1 MTKSVETCSL
11 IIDSDSDSTRML
23 QSLMQERGL
32 NPVVCHDLASARAVL
47 RARAD
52 NIAVA
57 FITLDLPD
65 GGGLELLGDSSGFC
79 DATEIALMHTE
90 DDPQRARQGIA
101 QKASYFFCK
110 PLDHVFITELLD
122 DIKHDLS
129 TQAIDKTKIPN
140 CAVDQFGLLRGNSAP
155 MRKLYR
161 MIRKVAA
168 TDATVLLVG
177 ESGTGK
183 ELAAQTLHQMS
194 GLNGPFVAMNCGA
207 ISAELAESE
216 LFGHEKGSFS
226 GAHKQHAGY
235 FERAE
240 GGTLLLDEIGEMSM
254 DLQVKLLRVLE
265 TRKYRRVGGAED
277 HEMNVRFVSA
287 TNCDPEAAIREG
299 LLREDLYFRIA
310 QFVLKMP
317 PLRAR
322 GNDIMGL
329 AQHMLNELNEEHGT
343 AKRFSASSQ
352 NAILEYPWP
361 GNVRELKSAVER
373 AYIMAEQQL
382 EREHFPD
389 GQIDLGEPENYL
401 SVSVGETLE
410 HTEKKQIIATLAAFD
425 GDKKAAADSLGISLK
440 TLYNRLNEYQSP
452 GAPAAGEQE

>member
-1 MTKSVETCSL
+1 
-11 IIDSDSDSTRML
+11 ML

-32 NPVVCHDLASARAVL
+32 NPIVCHDLASARAVL
-47 RARAD
+47 QEQAD
-52 NIAVA
+52 NVAVA

-65 GGGLELLGDSSGFC
+65 GAGLDLLGDVGAFS
-79 DATEIALMHTE
+79 DDTEIALMHTE
-90 DDPQRARQGIA
+90 DDPLRAAQGIA

-110 PLDHVFITELLD
+110 PLDDVFIAELLD
-122 DIKHDLS
+122 DIKQDLS
-129 TQAIDKTKIPN
+129 MQGMEQEETLS

-161 MIRKVAA
+161 IIRKVAA

-194 GLNGPFVAMNCGA
+194 GLKGPFVAMNCGA

-254 DLQVKLLRVLE
+254 DMQVKLLRVLE
-265 TRKYRRVGGAED
+265 TRKYRRVGGTQD
-277 HEMNVRFVSA
+277 QEMNVRFVSA
-287 TNCDPEAAIREG
+287 TNREPEVAIHEG

-310 QFVLKMP
+310 QFVLKIP

-322 GNDIMGL
+322 GSDIMGL
-329 AQHMLNELNEEHGT
+329 AQHLLNELNEVHGT
-343 AKRFSASSQ
+343 AKCFSASSQ
-352 NAILEYPWP
+352 NAIVEYPWP

-382 EREHFPD
+382 ESEHFPD

-410 HTEKKQIIATLAAFD
+410 HTEKKQIIATLDAMD

-440 TLYNRLNEYQSP
+440 TLYNRLNEYESP
-452 GAPAAGEQE
+452 DGPAPGEQE

>member
-1 MTKSVETCSL
+1 
-11 IIDSDSDSTRML
+11 
-23 QSLMQERGL
+23 MQERGL
-32 NPVVCHDLASARAVL
+32 DPVVCHDLAAATAVL
-47 RARAD
+47 RERAD
-52 NIAVA
+52 TIAVA
-57 FITLDLPD
+57 FIALDLPD
-65 GGGLELLGDSSGFC
+65 GGGLDLLGESSLFS
-79 DATEIALMHTE
+79 DDTEIALMHSE
-90 DDPQRARQGIA
+90 DDPLRARQGIA
-101 QKASYFFCK
+101 QQASYFFCK
-110 PLDHVFITELLD
+110 PLDDVFIGELLD
-122 DIKHDLS
+122 DIKQDLS
-129 TQAIDKTKIPN
+129 TQAMEQAEVSN

-194 GLNGPFVAMNCGA
+194 GLSGPFVAMNCGA
-207 ISAELAESE
+207 IAAELAESE

-265 TRKYRRVGGAED
+265 TRKYRRVGGTQD

-287 TNCDPEAAIREG
+287 TNREPEAAIRDG

-317 PLRAR
+317 PLRTR
-322 GNDIMGL
+322 GKDITGL
-329 AQHMLNELNEEHGT
+329 AQHLLNELNEVNGT
-343 AKRFSASSQ
+343 AKTFSASSQ
-352 NAILEYPWP
+352 AAILEYPWP

-382 EREHFPD
+382 ESEHFPD

-401 SVSVGETLE
+401 TVSVGETLE
-410 HTEKKQIIATLAAFD
+410 HTEKKQIIATLEALD

-440 TLYNRLNEYQSP
+440 TLYNRLNEYESP
-452 GAPAAGEQE
+452 DAPAAGEQEQ